1 MALKD
6 LKILSDDKKIAVA
19 LEYEH
24 GVDPAP
30 KIIATGKAELAEKII
45 ALAKASGI
53 EVRKDQELAEIL
65 SVLELDSLIPLET
78 YASVAEILSFIYRKN
93 REKLDSHGT

>member
-1 MALKD
+1 MTDEKD
-6 LKILSDDKKIAVA
+6 KIAVA

-30 KIIATGKAELAEKII
+30 KIIATGKGELAQRILD
-45 ALAKASGI
+45 LAKFHGI

-65 SVLELDSLIPLET
+65 SVLDVDSLIPLET
-78 YASVAEILSFIYRKN
+78 YANVAEILSFIYRKN
-93 REKLDSHGT
+93 REKLGG

>member
-1 MALKD
+1 M
-6 LKILSDDKKIAVA
+6 SDKEEKLAVA

-30 KIIATGKAELAEKII
+30 KIIATGKGELAERILQ
-45 ALAKASGI
+45 LAKEHGI
-53 EVRKDQELAEIL
+53 EVRRDQELAEIL
-65 SVLELDSLIPLET
+65 SVLDVDSLIPLET

-93 REKLDSHGT
+93 RERLDSHG